1 MLSPQPKHFI
11 THSIMTPFITKNEYA
26 ALNTE
31 ERLAYRHF
39 LADYLAENDE
49 QALALSVWNS

>member
-1 MLSPQPKHFI
+1 
-11 THSIMTPFITKNEYA
+11 MTPFITKTEYA
-26 ALNTE
+26 NLNTE

-39 LADYLAENDE
+39 LADYLAENNE